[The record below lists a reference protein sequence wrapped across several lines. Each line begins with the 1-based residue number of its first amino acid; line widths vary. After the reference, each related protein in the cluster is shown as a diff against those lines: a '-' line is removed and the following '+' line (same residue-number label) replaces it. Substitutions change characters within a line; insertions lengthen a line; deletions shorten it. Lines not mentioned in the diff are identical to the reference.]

1 MKAKVLFLSL
11 VCIFNCEG
19 KMYKNQAPQN
29 DTFLDKRQKMVEQQI
44 VARGVVDERVLA
56 AMRSVP
62 REKFVLRG
70 DVNRA
75 HEDYPLPI
83 GHNQTISQPYIVA
96 YMTELLQL
104 DGSEKVLEI
113 GTGSGYQAAVLGE
126 CASDVYSIEIV
137 EPLCLKARDLLAE
150 LGYKNIHIRCGDGYE
165 GWPEESPFDA
175 IIVTA
180 APPEIPQTLIAQ
192 LANGG
197 RLVIPVG
204 RFMQN
209 MMLIRKDQNGVVSK
223 EKLIAVRFVPMT
235 GWGRD

>member
-1 MKAKVLFLSL
+1 MKVKVLFLSL
-11 VCIFNCEG
+11 VCILNCEG
-19 KMYKNQAPQN
+19 KMYNNQAPQN

-62 REKFVLRG
+62 REKFVLQG
-70 DVNRA
+70 DENRA
-75 HEDYPLPI
+75 YKDYPLPI
-83 GHNQTISQPYIVA
+83 GYNQTISQPYIVA
-96 YMTELLQL
+96 YMTALLQL

-113 GTGSGYQAAVLGE
+113 GTGSGYQAAVLCE
-126 CASDVYSIEIV
+126 CASEVYSIEIV
-137 EPLCLKARDLLAE
+137 KPLCLKARDVLRELA
-150 LGYKNIHIRCGDGYE
+150 YKNIQIRCGDGYE
-165 GWPEESPFDA
+165 GWPEEAPFDA

-180 APPEIPQTLIAQ
+180 APPKVPQTLIDQ

-197 RLVIPVG
+197 RLMIPVG
-204 RFMQN
+204 KFMQN

-235 GWGRD
+235 GGGQD